1 VPRLPRQAP
10 RLAAAL
16 LPWLVLGAGA
26 ALSAETVALLPV
38 QDRAGDSGAVRAVE
52 DALARGLAEDHA
64 LVDGESLRDALR
76 RRRIRNLD
84 AAPPEELRALAG
96 ELGAGRFVTAVV
108 HLAEREVTPRLAVSA
123 RSYDGATGELAWA
136 GFEAGSGLDRRG
148 LLGLGVVE
156 TLEPLAEDLAGRLL
170 HGLSGVGAAPGPGA
184 DPGADRAAAVALVPL
199 SGLSET
205 DATRAAETVTEAV
218 RAALQEAGVPVL
230 SPNRV
235 AEALRGARMFAWGA
249 LDAPVRRA
257 LAEAGAGL
265 LVTGSVETW
274 DAGGDGFEPEPVMA
288 VALRAVDARTGRIVW
303 TGALDRRGWDRQ
315 GLFRLGRVHDHGTLA
330 RRIAERL
337 VASLAAP
344 GGALAAS
351 SVNTTLEPSGEAS
364 P

>member
-1 VPRLPRQAP
+1 MPRLPRQAP

-16 LPWLVLGAGA
+16 LPWLVLGSGA

-38 QDRAGDSGAVRAVE
+38 QDRAGDSAAVRAVE
-52 DALARGLAEDHA
+52 DALARGLARGHA

-76 RRRIRNLD
+76 GRRIRNLD

-96 ELGAGRFVTAVV
+96 ELGADRFVTAVV
-108 HLAEREVTPRLAVSA
+108 HLAERDVCPRLAVSA
-123 RSYDGATGELAWA
+123 RSYDAATGEVSWA
-136 GFEAGSGLDRRG
+136 GFEAASGLDRRG

-170 HGLSGVGAAPGPGA
+170 DGLESAGARTAA
-184 DPGADRAAAVALVPL
+184 RADRPTVVALVPL
-199 SGLSET
+199 SGLAEA

-218 RAALQEAGVPVL
+218 RAALQEAGVSVL

-235 AEALRGARMFAWGA
+235 AEALRREQVFAWGA
-249 LDAPVRRA
+249 LDAPVRAA
-257 LAEAGAGL
+257 LADAGADL
-265 LVTGSVETW
+265 LMTGSVEAW
-274 DAGGDGFEPEPVMA
+274 DNAGDGLEPEPVMS

-315 GLFRLGRVHDHGTLA
+315 GLFRRGRVHDHGTLA
-330 RRIAERL
+330 ARIAERL

-344 GGALAAS
+344 GGALAPSA
-351 SVNTTLEPSGEAS
+351 VTTTLDPSGEAL

>member
-1 VPRLPRQAP
+1 MPRLPRQAP

-26 ALSAETVALLPV
+26 AVSAETVALLPV
-38 QDRAGDSGAVRAVE
+38 QDRAGDSAAVRAVE
-52 DALARGLAEDHA
+52 EALARGLAEGGA
-64 LVDGESLRDALR
+64 LVDRESLRDALR

-84 AAPPEELRALAG
+84 AASPEELRALGG
-96 ELGAGRFVTAVV
+96 ELGADRFVTAVV
-108 HLAEREVTPRLAVSA
+108 HLAEREVCPRLAVSA
-123 RSYDGATGELAWA
+123 RSYDAATGEVSWA

-156 TLEPLAEDLAGRLL
+156 TLEPLAGDLARRLL
-170 HGLSGVGAAPGPGA
+170 DGLRAKGAAPPAGAARGPVV
-184 DPGADRAAAVALVPL
+184 AVVPL
-199 SGLSET
+199 SGLAAT

-218 RAALQEAGVPVL
+218 RAALVAAGASVL

-235 AEALRGARMFAWGA
+235 ADSLRSERVFAWGA

-257 LAEAGAGL
+257 LAEAGADL
-265 LVTGSVETW
+265 LLTGSVEAW
-274 DAGGDGFEPEPVMA
+274 DARGDGLEPEPVVA

-315 GLFRLGRVHDHGTLA
+315 GLFRLGRVHDHGSLA
-330 RRIAERL
+330 ARIAERL
-337 VASLAAP
+337 VAGLAAP
-344 GGALAAS
+344 GGPLDRAA
-351 SVNTTLEPSGEAS
+351 VNTTLEPSGKVL